1 MCIGKLPTNK
11 MSEYRIAFL
20 VSGRGMLARMAVE
33 HAQDLGFG
41 VEGLVLGTAA
51 STELPRFAEKFSVPI
66 EKLLSKKVSK
76 SAEELAR
83 SRLLKDAD
91 LIVMTYDKIIP
102 PWLVDH
108 FAGKLINVHPSLL
121 PAFPG
126 LNAVSQAVNAG
137 ARFIGA
143 SMHFVTAEVDDGPLI
158 AQCCQPLMPG
168 SEVDAG
174 RSLFS
179 PMARMYLQ
187 VLSWFAAGRVRMS
200 DGRVSIESASFED
213 AAFSPG
219 IDSDF
224 VEGFDVEGWLE
235 TALSVAGS

>member
-1 MCIGKLPTNK
+1 
-11 MSEYRIAFL
+11 
-20 VSGRGMLARMAVE
+20 MLARMAVE
-33 HAQDLGFG
+33 HAQDLGFA
-41 VEGLVLGTAA
+41 VSGLVLGTAA
-51 STELPRFAEKFSVPI
+51 SAELSGFAERFSVPN
-66 EKLLSKKVSK
+66 EKLLSNKGSK

-83 SRLLKDAD
+83 SRLLNDAD
-91 LIVMTYDKIIP
+91 LIVMTYDRVIP

-126 LNAVSQAVNAG
+126 LDAISQAISAG
-137 ARFIGA
+137 VRFIGA
-143 SMHFVTAEVDDGPLI
+143 SMHFVTAEVDAGPVI
-158 AQCCQPLMPG
+158 AQCCQPLAPG
-168 SEVDAG
+168 SEADAG

-187 VLSWFAAGRVRMS
+187 VLFWFAAGRVRLS
-200 DGRVSIESASFED
+200 DGRVSIQSASFED
-213 AAFSPG
+213 ASFSPG

-235 TALSVAGS
+235 TALSVTGQ